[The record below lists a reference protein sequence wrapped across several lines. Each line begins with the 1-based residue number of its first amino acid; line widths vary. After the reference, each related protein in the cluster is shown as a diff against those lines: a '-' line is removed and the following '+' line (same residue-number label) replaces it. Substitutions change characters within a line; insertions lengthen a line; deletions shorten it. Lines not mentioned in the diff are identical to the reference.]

1 MRPVN
6 KFRPVRVS
14 TMPGERYF
22 SVRDRLSELLGWIG
36 ELADEVGLE
45 PDAEQPAP
53 VLSRPVLIAAIGEVN
68 AGKSSL
74 LNALA
79 GVPLCPAGPLPETR
93 EIRLYRHGPEADH
106 PVQPLLVE
114 CRRQVDYLR
123 NFELLDSPG
132 TNARGSDHGAALEPF
147 LEHADLVL
155 AVFTAENPWTAATWD
170 AVSRLSPEALARTA
184 LVVQRIDLKQPL
196 DIPIILGHMRDLS
209 LKRLGQELPIF
220 PVAAELALAAK
231 CGEPVSREQWT
242 ASRFSALEHFV
253 SERICD
259 SIERRQLLHDGW
271 HHAARGLRRLEAR
284 LDIRRRGMEDDAWFL
299 SGIEREV
306 DEMRDATLDESP
318 QRLGDALERYRSEVE
333 GVVRLLRSKLGWWRS
348 LARLFTGDGSAAQIE
363 ANFAARMQ
371 ELAIGFA
378 RDEAKRLVAVC
389 EGHWETVCPRVK
401 ERMGFEAGPCALSGD
416 AQEGVAGRFVASLE
430 KAVPQALASLRV
442 RGVLDPLVRRRNAT
456 LKGFTVLGLLLVIAA
471 AACGLVAMQQVALLV
486 LATALAVFLV
496 SAGAAW
502 ISRMQLASGYRDRL
516 LAGAPTFAEGLKGE
530 HGEAIRFLFRD
541 HSSSLIGVRRRLAA
555 ERAALQP
562 RFERANSLYIA
573 LKAVELDL

>member
-1 MRPVN
+1 
-6 KFRPVRVS
+6 
-14 TMPGERYF
+14 MPGERYF

-36 ELADEVGLE
+36 ELDHEVGLE
-45 PDAEQPAP
+45 PEAEHPAP
-53 VLSRPVLIAAIGEVN
+53 VLSQPVLIAVIGEVN

-79 GVPLCPAGPLPETR
+79 GVSLCPAGPLPETR

-114 CRRQVDYLR
+114 CRRPLEYLR
-123 NFELLDSPG
+123 NFDLLDSPG
-132 TNARGSDHGAALEPF
+132 TNARGSDHGAVLEPF

-209 LKRLGQELPIF
+209 LKRVGQVLPIF
-220 PVAAELALAAK
+220 PVAAEVALEAK
-231 CGEPVSREQWT
+231 RTEPVSRELWT
-242 ASRFSALEHFV
+242 ASRFSALEHFL

-271 HHAARGLRRLEAR
+271 HHAARSLRRLEGR
-284 LDIRRRGMEDDAWFL
+284 LDVQRRGMEDDAWFL
-299 SGIEREV
+299 SGIEREM
-306 DEMRDATLDESP
+306 DDLRDASLEEAP
-318 QRLGDALERYRSEVE
+318 QRLGEALERYRNEVE
-333 GVVRLLRSKLGWWRS
+333 GVVRRLRSKLGWWRS

-363 ANFAARMQ
+363 ATFAARMQ

-378 RDEAKRLVAVC
+378 RDEAKRLVAAC
-389 EGHWETVCPRVK
+389 EEHWETVRPRVR
-401 ERMGFEAGPCALSGD
+401 ERMGFEAGSCALSGEE
-416 AQEGVAGRFVASLE
+416 QEGVVGRFVASLE
-430 KAVPQALASLRV
+430 KAVPQALGSLRV
-442 RGVLDPLVRRRNAT
+442 RGVLDPLVRRRNTT
-456 LKGFTVLGLLLVIAA
+456 LKGFTVVGLLLVIAA
-471 AACGLVAMQQVALLV
+471 AGCGLALMQHVAMLL
-486 LATALAVFLV
+486 LGAALAVFAV
-496 SAGAAW
+496 AAVAAW
-502 ISRMQLASGYRDRL
+502 ISRARLASGYRDRL

-530 HGEAIRFLFRD
+530 HGEAIRLLFRD
-541 HSSSLIGVRRRLAA
+541 HSSSLIGVRRRLAV

-562 RFERANSLYIA
+562 RLERANSLYIA
-573 LKAVELDL
+573 LKSVELDL